1 MQRQADMEYTQNCI
15 AYRPSSSHKQF
26 VGQLRNHRHELFMCR
41 PSSNPPPVHHHH
53 SHLCHAAR
61 SAYRTFFYAP
71 SVVVSLSEMG
81 LSLSIYHSHG
91 FLAQSLSLL
100 WLYVCPPQNL
110 FLCSGGSSR
119 MFFAVAQLLL
129 KGWMVVNS
137 RVLCWRLRGHGS
149 FTLSV
154 MYLLNGSVYSPAND
168 VKLRTERSQWH
179 RQLQYYGY
187 AHANNSC
194 SFL

>member
-1 MQRQADMEYTQNCI
+1 M
-15 AYRPSSSHKQF
+15 
-26 VGQLRNHRHELFMCR
+26 
-41 PSSNPPPVHHHH
+41 PPGHT
-53 SHLCHAAR
+53 R

-179 RQLQYYGY
+179 GIGNYSTMATQTIVVAFCNFDDESFHVQVQLELSLKLIVVGPSFPTPTSPLSSI
-187 AHANNSC
+187 AHPR
-194 SFL
+194 